1 MIKDTDEQPDERGMW
16 GWEPIPMFP
25 RKYLLSMLSPG
36 THLPGTFMGSATPKL
51 SKCHISEIFMEFH
64 HRHDRPFPGPF
75 LSIENGGMGLT
86 ASNHALV
93 FLVTGSPPGVRQESS
108 F

>member
-25 RKYLLSMLSPG
+25 WKYLLSMLSPG
-36 THLPGTFMGSATPKL
+36 THLPGTSMGSATPKR

-108 F
+108 Y

>member
-16 GWEPIPMFP
+16 GWESIPMFP
-25 RKYLLSMLSPG
+25 WKYMLSMLSPG
-36 THLPGTFMGSATPKL
+36 THLPGTSMGSATPKL

-64 HRHDRPFPGPF
+64 

-86 ASNHALV
+86 ASNHGFV

-108 F
+108 Y